1 MLKIHSEK
9 SKFARLFS
17 ALRVNSEQQELPGGK
32 RTNKT
37 NCITIK
43 KVQSSNDIFFSRLTL
58 LKNFPCSLGQSVSDG
73 LCGNPSSAP
82 APASALLCL
91 HRIRPEAQERR
102 SAPGLASSSRL

>member
-17 ALRVNSEQQELPGGK
+17 ALRVNSEQQELPVGK

-43 KVQSSNDIFFSRLTL
+43 KVQSSNDIFF
-58 LKNFPCSLGQSVSDG
+58 
-73 LCGNPSSAP
+73 
-82 APASALLCL
+82 
-91 HRIRPEAQERR
+91 
-102 SAPGLASSSRL
+102 